1 MNLPHPFSYDL
12 GRIASMSELARQH
25 IPVDGV
31 CLQRQ
36 VLVLTNMGIHT
47 LQKVRPADYLY
58 RFLSQVFV
66 VIIIIN
72 VINTSYHAL
81 SPRVIIPNLSSH

>member
-1 MNLPHPFSYDL
+1 
-12 GRIASMSELARQH
+12 MSELARQH

-66 VIIIIN
+66 VIIIIIIIIN